1 MVMLALGLF
10 KKTLSV
16 GPEPGRPGKMGG
28 LLARC
33 NGPLTCSVSLKATPL
48 RSAVALV
55 FGLLMVKVIVLVPFR
70 GILVGLNTLLMV
82 GGPTTVKFAEAVFP
96 VPPLPEDTLPVVF
109 VYWPAVAPVTV
120 TLTTH

>member
-1 MVMLALGLF
+1 M
-10 KKTLSV
+10 
-16 GPEPGRPGKMGG
+16 
-28 LLARC
+28 
-33 NGPLTCSVSLKATPL
+33 SLKATPL

-55 FGLLMVKVIVLVPFR
+55 FGLLIVKVTVLVPFF
-70 GILVGLNTLLMV
+70 GMLVGLNALLIV
-82 GGPTTVKFAEAVFP
+82 AGPTTVKFAEAVFP